1 MVKNL
6 VGFFY
11 IALTIFF
18 TVYGQLILKWRMSMK
33 GAMPEAFSEKI
44 TYFIKVFFDFWV
56 ISGFTAAFLA
66 SIAWMATLT
75 KFEISFAYPFMSLSF
90 VIVFFLSIVFF
101 HEVITWQKIVGLI
114 LIISG
119 LIVMTR

>member
-1 MVKNL
+1 MAKNL
-6 VGFFY
+6 IGFFY

-18 TVYGQLILKWRMSMK
+18 TVYGQLILKWRMAMK
-33 GAMPEAFSEKI
+33 GAMPEAISEKI
-44 TYFIKVFFDFWV
+44 TYFIKVFFDFWI
-56 ISGFTAAFLA
+56 ISGFAAAFLA

-75 KFEISFAYPFMSLSF
+75 KFELSFAYPFMSLSF

-101 HEVITWQKIVGLI
+101 HEVITWQKIAGLV